1 MDKNEIV
8 DYLAKIRKTISESE
22 ALVEQAER
30 RMAETDELLARVGVT
45 REELRRMRPTP
56 EQIQIV
62 NEELARRGIEPI
74 EPVEESVP
82 NEEITL
88 GEEGLEHRKRQFGAM
103 MNGIKL

>member
-1 MDKNEIV
+1 MNEIDECLKKV
-8 DYLAKIRKTISESE
+8 RKAISESE

-62 NEELARRGIEPI
+62 NEELARRGIEPL
-74 EPVEESVP
+74 EPVEENAPV
-82 NEEITL
+82 EEIAA

-103 MNGIKL
+103 MNGVRL

>member
-1 MDKNEIV
+1 MNEIDECLKKV
-8 DYLAKIRKTISESE
+8 RKSISESE

-62 NEELARRGIEPI
+62 NEELARRGIEPL
-74 EPVEESVP
+74 EPVEEHVP
-82 NEEITL
+82 NEEIAP

>member
-1 MDKNEIV
+1 MKENEIDECLKKV
-8 DYLAKIRKTISESE
+8 RKSISESE

-30 RMAETDELLARVGVT
+30 RIAETDDLLARVGVT
-45 REELRRMRPTP
+45 REELRRMRPTT
-56 EQIQIV
+56 EQIQAV

-82 NEEITL
+82 NEEITP

>member
-1 MDKNEIV
+1 MNKNEIEE
-8 DYLAKIRKTISESE
+8 YLAKIRKTISESE

-30 RMAETDELLARVGVT
+30 RIAETDELLERVGVT
-45 REELRRMRPTP
+45 REELRRMHPTP

-62 NEELARRGIEPI
+62 NEELARRGIEPL
-74 EPVEESVP
+74 EPVEENVP
-82 NEEITL
+82 VEEIAA

>member
-1 MDKNEIV
+1 MNKDEIDECLKKV
-8 DYLAKIRKTISESE
+8 RKSISESE

-30 RMAETDELLARVGVT
+30 RIAETDELLERVGVT

-56 EQIQIV
+56 EQFQIV
-62 NEELARRGIEPI
+62 NEELARRGIEPL

-82 NEEITL
+82 NEEIAP

-103 MNGIKL
+103 MNGVRL

>member
-1 MDKNEIV
+1 MNEIDECLKKV
-8 DYLAKIRKTISESE
+8 RKSISESE

-62 NEELARRGIEPI
+62 NEELARRGIEPL
-74 EPVEESVP
+74 EPVEETVP
-82 NEEITL
+82 NEEIAA

-103 MNGIKL
+103 MNGVRL